1 MVLYCVN
8 SEIVT
13 DNGPIIALKR
23 EITTPIYQP
32 QESTVWWNI
41 NMFSGKKSVAERKM
55 KTVLLKK

>member
-1 MVLYCVN
+1 MALYCVN

-23 EITTPIYQP
+23 EITTPIYQTSS
-32 QESTVWWNI
+32 QQYGGI
-41 NMFSGKKSVAERKM
+41 NMTSVAERTM